1 MKKLFF
7 CAAAL
12 LAAISFAACSD
23 DDDPVNLPITPE
35 SLAGT
40 WQIVNE
46 TGWEIYDGEKDAWSE
61 NYPDKYGQYY
71 MCTFNKNGTYT
82 TTEYLYDDYEGKVFI
97 ENYTGSYSISGNTL
111 LMKEDYSNEPY
122 PYEISKLTE
131 SVLVLFDAY
140 KEPNYSFEETLT
152 FKRIK

>member
-23 DDDPVNLPITPE
+23 DDDEPNLPVTLENI
-35 SLAGT
+35 AGT

-46 TGWEIYDGEKDAWSE
+46 TGWEIYDGEKEAWSE
-61 NYPDKYGQYY
+61 NYPDEEGWYY
-71 MCTFNKNGTYT
+71 TFTFNKDGSMIDTV
-82 TTEYLYDDYEGKVFI
+82 YEDGVEKF
-97 ENYTGSYSISGNTL
+97 TSDYSISGNTIHG
-111 LMKEDYSNEPY
+111 DSFT
-122 PYEISKLTE
+122 YEIQKLTQSE
-131 SVLVLFDAY
+131 LVLLHTLS
-140 KEPNYSFEETLT
+140 EPNYSFEEIMT